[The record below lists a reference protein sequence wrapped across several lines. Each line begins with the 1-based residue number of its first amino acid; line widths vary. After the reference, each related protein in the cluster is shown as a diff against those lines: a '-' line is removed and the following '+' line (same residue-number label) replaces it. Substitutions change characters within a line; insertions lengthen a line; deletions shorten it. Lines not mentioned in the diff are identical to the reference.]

1 MDFHDLVC
9 GKTRALKMSI
19 DIRSEHKS
27 PLFHLF
33 CPPAEDLKSGMR
45 LRLAIQVQAMSIEA
59 PGQGRI
65 ISKPTRIGQGNEI
78 EAEFLVRRIG
88 LPKALI
94 APEVR
99 QTRIDSH
106 AGAGADQESLSA
118 QDHFRR
124 VLQSFI

>member
-1 MDFHDLVC
+1 MLH
-9 GKTRALKMSI
+9 
-19 DIRSEHKS
+19 
-27 PLFHLF
+27 PF
-33 CPPAEDLKSGMR
+33 CPPAEDMKSGVR
-45 LRLAIQVQAMSIEA
+45 LRSAIQVQAMSIET
-59 PGQGRI
+59 PGQRRI
-65 ISKPTRIGQGNEI
+65 VSKPAWIGQGDKI

-118 QDHFRR
+118 PDRFHRTLHSIFVHFKSQ
-124 VLQSFI
+124 L